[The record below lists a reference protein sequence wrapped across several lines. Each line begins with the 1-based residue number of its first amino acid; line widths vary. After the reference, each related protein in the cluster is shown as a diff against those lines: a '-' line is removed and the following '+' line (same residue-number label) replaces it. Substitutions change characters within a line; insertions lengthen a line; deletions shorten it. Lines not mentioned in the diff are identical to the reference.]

1 MGNIVTQANDQ
12 LLAERLTGAEAG
24 AIVTGWD
31 QRFLLRGNF
40 FWSDITRPIANVTL
54 SVAPDLITRQR
65 QNLGRTHSR
74 GVELEADERLT
85 KAITLSG
92 SYEYT
97 DATVTSFS
105 ANPALVGL
113 WLPQVPHHQLTLQAR
128 YVKPF
133 LVVGVQGRYVG
144 TQFDDDQNRLPL
156 ERYFALDAMVSHPLR
171 PGVEVFVAGENLLN
185 QQYQIGRTPVLT
197 VAPPILA
204 RAGIRLEF
212 GGR

>member
-1 MGNIVTQANDQ
+1 M
-12 LLAERLTGAEAG
+12 
-24 AIVTGWD
+24 
-31 QRFLLRGNF
+31 
-40 FWSDITRPIANVTL
+40 TL

-65 QNLGRTHSR
+65 QNLGRTRSR
-74 GVELEADERLT
+74 GVEVVADQRLRNS
-85 KAITLSG
+85 ITLSG

-105 ANPALVGL
+105 ANPALAGL
-113 WLPQVPHHQLTLQAR
+113 WIPQVPHHQFTLQAR

-133 LVVGVQGRYVG
+133 VLVGVQGRYVG
-144 TQFDDDQNRLPL
+144 KQFDDDQNLLPL
-156 ERYFALDAMVSHPLR
+156 ARFFVLDAIISHPLR

-197 VAPPILA
+197 VGPPVLA
-204 RAGIRLEF
+204 RAGLRLQF